1 MGGSGRAAFCQAV
14 IRARVAILELVSV
27 AAIIRQAFV
36 EEPAT
41 AIMVLGVTA
50 AVPALPIARQEAAAE
65 LGVMLATVGGRARVL
80 AWLDPCPSSSYL
92 GQVLQD
98 TIRLSDLTLGRFCL
112 LWRLS

>member
-1 MGGSGRAAFCQAV
+1 M
-14 IRARVAILELVSV
+14 
-27 AAIIRQAFV
+27 AAIIRQAFAT
-36 EEPAT
+36 EPAS

-50 AVPALPIARQEAAAE
+50 AVLALPIARLEAAVE
-65 LGVMLATVGGRARVL
+65 LGVMLAAVGRRAMVL
-80 AWLDPCPSSSYL
+80 ASLDPCPSSSYL